1 MRGRLSDSDM
11 TNVVNDDPSMLS
23 MGTLTKQDILIE
35 RLNAVLTAIDA
46 ASDATTLFNNLNAI
60 NLQPIDKLNVK

>member
-35 RLNAVLTAIDA
+35 RLNAVLIAIDA
-46 ASDATTLFNNLNAI
+46 STDATTLFNNLNAI